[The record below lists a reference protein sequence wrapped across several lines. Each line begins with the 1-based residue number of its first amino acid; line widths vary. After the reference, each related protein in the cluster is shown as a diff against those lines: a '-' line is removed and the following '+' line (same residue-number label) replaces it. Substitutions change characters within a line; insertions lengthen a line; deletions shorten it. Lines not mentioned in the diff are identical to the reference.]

1 MEECTTFIKLRREA
15 RHNNTFDRQ
24 TAKYKQLCHKNTG
37 GHSNIQD
44 GGHDKQSG
52 FASQKQ
58 HDDSI
63 NTPDTG
69 EVRTKWVINISN
81 KPLTA
86 VQESLLAHGPNYAVV
101 LRGPHSRMCHS
112 SGASVPKANS

>member
-15 RHNNTFDRQ
+15 RHNSTFERQ
-24 TAKYKQLCHKNTG
+24 TANHNQLCHKNTG

-44 GGHDKQSG
+44 GRHDKLSG
-52 FASQKQ
+52 SASHKW
-58 HDDSI
+58 HDSI

-69 EVRTKWVINISN
+69 EARTKWMINISS

-86 VQESLLAHGPNYAVV
+86 VQESLQAHGPNYAVV
-101 LRGPHSRMCHS
+101 PRGPL
-112 SGASVPKANS
+112 

>member
-15 RHNNTFDRQ
+15 RHNNTLERQ
-24 TAKYKQLCHKNTG
+24 TAKYNQLCHKNTG

-44 GGHDKQSG
+44 GSHGKQSG

-58 HDDSI
+58 HDGSI
-63 NTPDTG
+63 ITPDNG
-69 EVRTKWVINISN
+69 EGRTKWVINISS
-81 KPLTA
+81 KPLTT

-101 LRGPHSRMCHS
+101 LRCP
-112 SGASVPKANS
+112 P